1 MGIHG
6 NLKGY
11 RERIN
16 LKILKN
22 KKQSKLFR
30 IIIGLLFSLV
40 IIINMGFFI
49 ITINAEIIQNWNK
62 KLIINK
68 VIEKESE
75 LLIIID
81 KINSQEFVSTI
92 HRWRNEPNI
101 LSYKKIDD
109 KDITKIFKEFSLIS
123 IINSMNDSEIKH
135 VVFAIYPYW
144 KYVGSDYQCGFYFSE
159 DNEAINIYTIKYIHS
174 DNKIYMEIPNRGKAW
189 YRTEKIIDNW
199 WFYELDWVNPKD
211 D

>member
-1 MGIHG
+1 MEIHG
-6 NLKGY
+6 NLRGY

-68 VIEKESE
+68 VEKGE
-75 LLIIID
+75 
-81 KINSQEFVSTI
+81 
-92 HRWRNEPNI
+92 
-101 LSYKKIDD
+101 Y
-109 KDITKIFKEFSLIS
+109 
-123 IINSMNDSEIKH
+123 DS
-135 VVFAIYPYW
+135 
-144 KYVGSDYQCGFYFSE
+144 
-159 DNEAINIYTIKYIHS
+159 
-174 DNKIYMEIPNRGKAW
+174 
-189 YRTEKIIDNW
+189 
-199 WFYELDWVNPKD
+199 
-211 D
+211 